1 MNKIIKA
8 ILLAAATVVIL
19 IPTFVLSFQLVRTA
33 PEVYMG
39 EENLDPA
46 FVTWSV
52 TNRNGEEVITS
63 ISEARAERKFNRAEK
78 ITLVDVTPVQ
88 NLVFPREYVGCAV
101 SVYNKTGTGIYRNVP
116 FEDFRTM
123 NVTIDEP
130 AQVMVVVLW
139 QISDSVQVKAAY
151 SFEVIPT

>member
-1 MNKIIKA
+1 MNKIVKA
-8 ILLAAATVVIL
+8 ILLTAATVVML

-39 EENLDPA
+39 EENLNPA

-78 ITLVDVTPVQ
+78 ITLADVTPVQ
-88 NLVFPREYVGCAV
+88 NLIFPRAYAGCAV
-101 SVYNKTGTGIYRNVP
+101 SIYGKYGTTHRNVP
-116 FEDFRTM
+116 FDEFKEMD
-123 NVTIDEP
+123 VTITSP
-130 AQVMVVVLW
+130 SQVMVVVLW
-139 QISDSVQVKAAY
+139 QISDGVQVKAAY
-151 SFEVIPT
+151 SFEVIPA

>member
-39 EENLDPA
+39 EENLTPA

-52 TNRNGEEVITS
+52 TNRRGEEVVTS
-63 ISEARAERKFNRAEK
+63 ISEKRAERKFNRADK
-78 ITLVDVTPVQ
+78 ITLEDVTQVQ
-88 NLVFPREYVGCAV
+88 ELVFPREYVGCVV
-101 SVYNKTGTGIYRNVP
+101 SVYGKSGTLYRNVP
-116 FEDFRTM
+116 FEDFKTM
-123 NVTIDEP
+123 EVPLSEP
-130 AQVMVVVLW
+130 AQVMVVALW
-139 QISDSVQVKAAY
+139 QISDGVQVKAAY
-151 SFEVIPT
+151 SFEVVPA